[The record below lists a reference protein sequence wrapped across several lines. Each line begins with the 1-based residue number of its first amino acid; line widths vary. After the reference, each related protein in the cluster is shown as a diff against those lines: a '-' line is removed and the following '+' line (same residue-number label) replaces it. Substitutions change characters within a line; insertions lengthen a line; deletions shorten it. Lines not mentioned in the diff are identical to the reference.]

1 MGSPNAWRIPPE
13 PCFCDPIVILAF
25 RIRRMQQIAQ
35 TMLGT
40 KKIREEILSL
50 VRTSDVVG

>member
-1 MGSPNAWRIPPE
+1 
-13 PCFCDPIVILAF
+13 
-25 RIRRMQQIAQ
+25 MQQIAQ